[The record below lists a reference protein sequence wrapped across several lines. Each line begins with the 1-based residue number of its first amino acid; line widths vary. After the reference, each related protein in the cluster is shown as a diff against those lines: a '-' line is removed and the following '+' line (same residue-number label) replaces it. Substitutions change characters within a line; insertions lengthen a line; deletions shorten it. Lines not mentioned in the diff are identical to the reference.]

1 MAGNLKVAATIVE
14 AVETEKRG
22 ERGDTAKEGK
32 GRRKSENDSVTDQT
46 WRDPTGCLA

>member
-1 MAGNLKVAATIVE
+1 MKVAGTIVE

-22 ERGDTAKEGK
+22 ERGDTAKERK
-32 GRRKSENDSVTDQT
+32 GRRKSENNSVTDQT

>member
-32 GRRKSENDSVTDQT
+32 GRRKGRVGERRQM
-46 WRDPTGCLA
+46 LASK